1 VNDRIAA
8 LEHKIV
14 QTIEEERMF
23 PDGCGIV
30 AGVSG
35 GPDSMMLIHFL
46 RRFAGER
53 GIPLLAA
60 HVNHGLRGK
69 ESDGDEAFVASWC
82 AENGV
87 DFRVLHADV
96 ASLAKKEGQGLEEC
110 GRNVRY
116 TFFRSL
122 CGNRTRI
129 ATAHTLT
136 DSTETVLM
144 NLAKGAG
151 PHGLSGIPPVR
162 DEIVRPLI
170 RVTREEVEEYCH
182 YYGLRYVTDS
192 SNLTDE
198 YVRNKIRH
206 SVVPVLRGINPAF
219 EQAVFRTTRLLRQD
233 EEYFR
238 SVARQELQKAANAN
252 GGYSL
257 RHMESQPDAILSRM
271 IVLAV
276 QKETDARLDYAHIAS
291 VIHMIR
297 SGKGNITLPGRI
309 QCCINGNTLFVLSH
323 MEQPEQWRVPLQIPE
338 TLLPDGRVFCIRP
351 LSGKIKNHAKINN
364 LLFNNLIN
372 YDTILKTNSFIRNR
386 LPGDRFSPVGRGIT
400 KSLKKLF
407 NEQKIPPFCRGRL
420 AVLECNGEILWVE
433 GIGPSQHAAVTGD
446 TRQAAEIIIKEC

>member
-1 VNDRIAA
+1 MNERIAA
-8 LEHKIV
+8 LEQKII

-35 GPDSMMLIHFL
+35 GADSMMLIHFL
-46 RRFAGER
+46 RRYADER
-53 GIPLLAA
+53 GISLLAA
-60 HVNHGLRGK
+60 HINHGLRGK

-82 AENGV
+82 AENEV

-96 ASLAKKEGQGLEEC
+96 SSLAKKEGQGLEEC

-122 CGNRTRI
+122 CGPKTRI

-162 DEIVRPLI
+162 GKIVRPLI
-170 RVTREEVEEYCH
+170 RVTREEVEEYCS
-182 YYGLRYVTDS
+182 YYGLHYVTDS

-198 YVRNKIRH
+198 YVRNRVRH
-206 SVVPVLRGINPAF
+206 NVVPILRGINPAF
-219 EQAVFRTTRLLRQD
+219 EQAIFRTTRLLRQD
-233 EEYFR
+233 EEYLR
-238 SVARQELQKAANAN
+238 SVAREELKKAIGKN

-257 RHMESQPDAILSRM
+257 QHMRNQPDSILSRM
-271 IVLAV
+271 VTLAV
-276 QKETDARLDYAHIAS
+276 QNQTNARLDYAHIAS
-291 VIHMIR
+291 VISMIR

-309 QCCINGNTLFVLSH
+309 QCCITGNTLFVLSDI
-323 MEQPEQWRVPLQIPE
+323 ERPAQWKVPLQIPE
-338 TLLPDGRVFCIRP
+338 TLLPDGRLFCVRP
-351 LSGKIKNHAKINN
+351 LSCEIKNRAKINN
-364 LLFNNLIN
+364 LLFNNWIN
-372 YDTILKTNSFIRNR
+372 YDTILKTKSFVRNR
-386 LPGDRFSPVGRGIT
+386 LPGDRFIPVGRGIT
-400 KSLKKLF
+400 KTLKKLF
-407 NEQKIPPFCRGRL
+407 NEQKIPPFCRDRL
-420 AVLECNGEILWVE
+420 AVLECGGEILWVE
-433 GIGPSQHAAVTGD
+433 GIGPSQKAAVTGS

>member
-1 VNDRIAA
+1 MNERIAA
-8 LEHKIV
+8 LEQKIL

-23 PDGCGIV
+23 EAGCGIV

-35 GPDSMMLIHFL
+35 GADSMMLIHFL
-46 RRFAGER
+46 RRYADER
-53 GIPLLAA
+53 GISLLAA

-87 DFRVLHADV
+87 NFRVLHADV
-96 ASLAKKEGQGLEEC
+96 SSLAKKNGQGLEEC

-122 CGNRTRI
+122 CKPNTRI

-151 PHGLSGIPPVR
+151 PHGLSGIPPIR

-170 RVTREEVEEYCH
+170 RVTRDEVEEYCH
-182 YYGLRYVTDS
+182 YYGLHYVTDS

-198 YVRNKIRH
+198 YARNRIRH

-219 EQAVFRTTRLLRQD
+219 EQAIFRTTRLLRQD
-233 EEYFR
+233 EEYLR
-238 SVARQELQKAANAN
+238 SVAREELKKAVSEN
-252 GGYSL
+252 GGYSVQHL
-257 RHMESQPDAILSRM
+257 RNQPDAILSRM
-271 IVLAV
+271 IALAV
-276 QKETDARLDYAHIAS
+276 QNQTDARFDYAHIAS
-291 VIHMIR
+291 VIRMIR

-309 QCCINGNTLFVLSH
+309 QCCITSNTLFVLSNI
-323 MEQPEQWRVPLQIPE
+323 ERPAQWRVPLRIPE
-338 TLLPDGRVFCIRP
+338 TLLPDGRLFCIRP
-351 LSGKIKNHAKINN
+351 LSSKIKNHAKINN
-364 LLFNNLIN
+364 LLFNNWIN
-372 YDTILKTNSFIRNR
+372 YDTILKTDSFVRNR

-400 KSLKKLF
+400 KTLKKLL
-407 NEQKIPPFCRGRL
+407 NEQKIPPFCRDRL
-420 AVLECNGEILWVE
+420 AVLECGGEILWVE
-433 GIGPSQHAAVTGD
+433 GIGPSQKAAVTGS